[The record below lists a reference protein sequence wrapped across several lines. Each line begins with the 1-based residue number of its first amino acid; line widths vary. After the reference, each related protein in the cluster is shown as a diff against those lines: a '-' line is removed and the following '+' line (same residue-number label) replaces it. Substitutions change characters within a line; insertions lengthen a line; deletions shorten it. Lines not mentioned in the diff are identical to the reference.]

1 MFAFAAG
8 NIIKAAKFSAIFAS
22 RLRRFKIN
30 DEKHFGAEFKEK
42 NMLIYAHDY
51 GVLPNEEVAVRL
63 ENLLAAVAEIKDEK
77 KIILMRVI
85 IILKA
90 QSCKVECFI

>member
-1 MFAFAAG
+1 
-8 NIIKAAKFSAIFAS
+8 
-22 RLRRFKIN
+22 
-30 DEKHFGAEFKEK
+30 
-42 NMLIYAHDY
+42 MLIYAHDY